1 MEKGADG
8 VIAVASGAGGHA
20 GALSPFALVQ
30 EIRTWFDGPL
40 LLSGAIA
47 HGRSIL
53 AALAA
58 GADCAYV
65 GSAFLSTAEANVTDD
80 YKQMIVDSAAED
92 VVYSSYF
99 TGVKGNYLRGSITAS
114 GLDPDNLPDADPTK
128 MDFGTKDG
136 SDSKAWKDIWG
147 SGQGIGVL
155 REKSS
160 TAELVDS
167 LTTQFEAA
175 KKELDAR
182 LNTAVRVG

>member
-1 MEKGADG
+1 PE
-8 VIAVASGAGGHA
+8 
-20 GALSPFALVQ
+20 
-30 EIRTWFDGPL
+30 
-40 LLSGAIA
+40 
-47 HGRSIL
+47 
-53 AALAA
+53 
-58 GADCAYV
+58 
-65 GSAFLSTAEANVTDD
+65 
-80 YKQMIVDSAAED
+80 
-92 VVYSSYF
+92 
-99 TGVKGNYLRGSITAS
+99 
-114 GLDPDNLPDADPTK
+114 ADPTK

-167 LTTQFEAA
+167 LATQFEAA

>member
-1 MEKGADG
+1 M
-8 VIAVASGAGGHA
+8 
-20 GALSPFALVQ
+20 
-30 EIRTWFDGPL
+30 
-40 LLSGAIA
+40 
-47 HGRSIL
+47 
-53 AALAA
+53 
-58 GADCAYV
+58 
-65 GSAFLSTAEANVTDD
+65 GSAFLSTTEANVVDD

-92 VVYSSYF
+92 VVYSNYF